1 MEERE
6 EAEPRGRWWR
16 RGRRGKGKGRLTGE
30 SAQLS
35 FLTGGGLGLCFPGRG
50 FTINRWAAKYHP
62 PRPVLPF
69 PRRISRFPALA
80 LAAFDV
86 SRAAIEP
93 EGIRIQKTHSAAK
106 QSGTSILGFPSLARK
121 SDGCARPLGCWVGRV
136 EFTRINKAGG
146 SAVRDLPEG
155 CRKCAAPPAA
165 ALSRVR
171 RYTVH
176 KHPSSYIGQCHFPT
190 LGGKRH
196 NESGT

>member
-1 MEERE
+1 MFPWARLHHQQMGGEISPSPPCPSLS
-6 EAEPRGRWWR
+6 EAY
-16 RGRRGKGKGRLTGE
+16 
-30 SAQLS
+30 LS
-35 FLTGGGLGLCFPGRG
+35 F
-50 FTINRWAAKYHP
+50 
-62 PRPVLPF
+62 PRPCF
-69 PRRISRFPALA
+69 GSIRRFARGH
-80 LAAFDV
+80 
-86 SRAAIEP
+86 RAWGDQNTENAQ
-93 EGIRIQKTHSAAK
+93 RRK